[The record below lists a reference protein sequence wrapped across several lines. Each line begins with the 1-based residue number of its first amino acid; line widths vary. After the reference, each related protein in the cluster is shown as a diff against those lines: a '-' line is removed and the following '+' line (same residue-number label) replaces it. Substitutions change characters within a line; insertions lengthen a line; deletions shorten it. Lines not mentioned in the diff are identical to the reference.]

1 MSDPLDKNLTKTI
14 NPILLNATRVLHMEN
29 GNAGGN
35 DLFPD
40 IFIFHMQYATPRLA
54 GTFAHLSIQSTC
66 TDARITL
73 RRLKDILASAQ
84 YDPCPNQPILALKQG
99 LSLCSNKDPCARA
112 RIIDTYGVILEIT
125 QVSLHP
131 FKDPYSKDKD
141 D

>member
-14 NPILLNATRVLHMEN
+14 NPILLNAMHVLHMEN
-29 GNAGGN
+29 DDTGGN

-112 RIIDTYGVILEIT
+112 RIIDTHGVILEIT